1 MKMEEKGR
9 KESKARDNKQDEGR
23 NRYVYEL
30 NCFCLVTNTINA
42 TAVCILQRMGRC
54 AFKGDPSSPST
65 ALSVLE
71 RTSIVAR
78 DNDSP

>member
-9 KESKARDNKQDEGR
+9 KESKSRDNKQDEGR
-23 NRYVYEL
+23 NRYIYEL
-30 NCFCLVTNTINA
+30 KSRPGLFLSSHQHHQRDCCLHST
-42 TAVCILQRMGRC
+42 RDGMGRC

-71 RTSIVAR
+71 RTSIVV
-78 DNDSP
+78 